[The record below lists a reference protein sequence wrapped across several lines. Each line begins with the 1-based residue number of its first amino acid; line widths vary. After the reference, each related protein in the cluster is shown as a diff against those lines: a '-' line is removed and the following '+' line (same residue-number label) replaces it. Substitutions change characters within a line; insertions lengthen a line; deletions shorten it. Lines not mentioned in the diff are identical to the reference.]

1 MSNRRKFLQR
11 AGLVSLSSV
20 LAAGVHGWAFR
31 TKAQQS
37 PFPAAERLA
46 QASQGRNGS
55 ASPRL
60 VVLFL
65 RGAVDGLNVVVPY
78 REPIYY
84 QARPTIA
91 IPQPGQAGGALRLDD
106 RFGLH
111 PALANLMP
119 FWQQGNLA
127 FVHACG
133 SPDPTRSHFEAQD
146 YMETGTPGI
155 KTTSD
160 GWMNRLLAQMQVSS
174 PIQAL
179 NVGTETARILSG
191 KIPVATIAVQQSG
204 VQRIAL
210 DSPQMSD
217 AFDRLYDGSDAL
229 SRAYRQGREVR
240 QVLLDDEMPDGQPL
254 DRDMMREMQQANN
267 GAPLPT
273 GFAGSAARVAQMMAE
288 DSQMQL
294 VFLSLGGWDT
304 HVNQGSTE
312 GLLANRLQ
320 HLGEGL
326 SALVQGLGEVYADTT
341 ILVMSEF
348 GRTLKENG
356 NRGTDH
362 GHGNAMWLL
371 GGNVLG
377 GKVHGEWQGLTPDRL
392 YQRRDLAIT
401 TDFRDV
407 AATVL
412 DRHLHLDSSQIR
424 QIFPDFAPSNRLALL

>member
-1 MSNRRKFLQR
+1 MINRRKFLRR
-11 AGLVSLSSV
+11 AGLVSLSTV
-20 LAAGVHGWAFR
+20 LATGLHGWAFR
-31 TKAQQS
+31 TKAQQNRTH
-37 PFPAAERLA
+37 AAEGAA
-46 QASQGRNGS
+46 QFSRQGSGS

-84 QARPTIA
+84 RARPTIA
-91 IPQPGQAGGALRLDD
+91 IPQPGQIGGALRLDD

-155 KTTSD
+155 KTTAD
-160 GWMNRLLAQMQVSS
+160 GWMNRLLAEMQISS

-191 KIPVATIAVQQSG
+191 KIPVATIAVQEAG
-204 VQRIAL
+204 VRRIAL
-210 DSPQMSD
+210 DAPQNSN
-217 AFDRLYDGSDAL
+217 AFDRLYDGNDAL

-240 QVLLDDEMPDGQPL
+240 QVLLDDETPDGQPL

-267 GAPLPT
+267 GAPLPN
-273 GFAGSAARVAQMMAE
+273 GFPGSAARVAQMMAA
-288 DSQMQL
+288 DPQMQL

-304 HVNQGSTE
+304 HVNQGSSE
-312 GLLANRLQ
+312 GILANRLQ
-320 HLGEGL
+320 QLGEGL
-326 SALVQGLGEVYADTT
+326 AALTQGLGEVYADTT

-348 GRTLKENG
+348 GRTLRENG

-362 GHGNAMWLL
+362 GHGNAMWLM
-371 GGNVLG
+371 GGDVRG
-377 GKVHGEWQGLTPDRL
+377 GKVYGEWQGLAPDRL
-392 YQRRDLAIT
+392 FQGRDLAIT

-407 AATVL
+407 IATIL
-412 DRHLHLDSSQIR
+412 DRHLRLDAAQIR
-424 QIFPDFAPSNRLALL
+424 QIFPDFTPSNRLALL